1 MRDIT
6 YKTKCHL
13 CGDDVVVTVEA
24 NESTSSRIV
33 GVIEFPVVCD
43 DCKALWKK
51 IKEESNR

>member
-1 MRDIT
+1 MKNVIYT
-6 YKTKCHL
+6 TKCPL

-51 IKEESNR
+51 IKEEGNR